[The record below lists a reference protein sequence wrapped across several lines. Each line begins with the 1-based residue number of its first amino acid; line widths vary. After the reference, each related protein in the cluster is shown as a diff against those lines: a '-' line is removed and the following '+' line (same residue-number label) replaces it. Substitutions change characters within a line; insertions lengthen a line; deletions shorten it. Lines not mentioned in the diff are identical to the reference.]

1 MCEGRVRAETVARG
15 RVAGTRTWPPRGR
28 RDTVRELLRTKR
40 MRPGSARRAGRTGH
54 AESVARGAAARRCRT
69 AYRPP
74 GRPVHDVAATAFLD
88 DRPYGTL
95 GTLGRQGGAGP
106 PAGARTLADPAR
118 RPRVRTPLR
127 RAGPGAVVLAGLLLT
142 TLAHAQTAAGA
153 SGSQG
158 ASRPNILVFLADDMG
173 WGQPG
178 FNGGTD
184 VATPSMDRIA
194 NEGVRLTQ
202 FYVQPVCSPTRG
214 ALLTG
219 RYAWKNG
226 TEVRTTIDS
235 TTGMLRDERTIAD
248 ALRDAGYA
256 TWMVGKWHLGQWHSH
271 HLPRQRGFDHHF
283 GYYASEI
290 NSFTHLRKNG
300 TLDWHRNGR
309 PVVEE
314 GHATFLLADEA
325 ARLIER
331 HDGSRP
337 FFLYVPFKAVHVR
350 NQPPAEYLERYRHL
364 PLPRSQRAQRAM
376 LKVMDVA
383 MGRIMAALERKG
395 ALDDTLVVFLNDN
408 GAGVDA
414 DRTSPYRGRKEAYYE
429 GGIRVPAVM
438 RWPAAI
444 PGGSETDALL
454 HVVDLFPTFAGL
466 AGADATA
473 GLPLDGLDAWAAIS
487 ADGESPRRE
496 VVHSLKVIRLGDWKL
511 IERGI
516 RHYNWRSGSKP
527 QLYNIP
533 LDPGET
539 RNLASSMPDKVAQ
552 LRARLAHHRPFAR
565 EGEPFVRIPYYPPV
579 VYGAAENADFGADVA
594 RALEQREQG
603 NLAPA
608 LRSVDFGRSHV
619 ELVYDEPLDPG
630 STPPRTA
637 FRVVAQPGYRSLG
650 VYNVGVS
657 GSTVALKLE
666 DDLAGGDTVGV
677 VYEVP
682 ARGAIRD
689 MDRLEAAAVTWQ
701 SATVSPGL
709 SVADASAREG
719 QELRFA
725 VELDTAPTGTV
736 SVAWETA
743 DGTAE
748 AGADYESAGGTL
760 AFAPGDR
767 RRILAVRAMADAA
780 SESPETMG
788 LRLSKPTGARLV
800 DPEATG
806 TITDVAPLTAHVAD
820 APAAHAGKGT
830 NVTVRIG
837 FSEPVAALP
846 RSAFDVERAA
856 LKRTRRVDGRR
867 DLWDATIRPRGR
879 AAVTVTL
886 PATTDCDAR
895 GAVCTRDGRPLAA
908 GLSLTMPGPEN

>member
-1 MCEGRVRAETVARG
+1 M
-15 RVAGTRTWPPRGR
+15 
-28 RDTVRELLRTKR
+28 
-40 MRPGSARRAGRTGH
+40 
-54 AESVARGAAARRCRT
+54 
-69 AYRPP
+69 
-74 GRPVHDVAATAFLD
+74 
-88 DRPYGTL
+88 
-95 GTLGRQGGAGP
+95 
-106 PAGARTLADPAR
+106 
-118 RPRVRTPLR
+118 
-127 RAGPGAVVLAGLLLT
+127 
-142 TLAHAQTAAGA
+142 GA
-153 SGSQG
+153 SGSRSG
-158 ASRPNILVFLADDMG
+158 SRPNILVFLADDMG

-194 NEGVRLTQ
+194 REGVKLTQ

-235 TTGMLRDERTIAD
+235 AAGMLRDERTIAN
-248 ALRDAGYA
+248 ALRDAGYV
-256 TWMVGKWHLGQWHSH
+256 TWMVGKWHLGQWHWN

-309 PVVEE
+309 PVVEG

-325 ARLIER
+325 VRLIER
-331 HDGSRP
+331 HDGSHP

-350 NQPPAEYLERYRHL
+350 NQPPAEYLERYSHL
-364 PLPRSQRAQRAM
+364 PLPRAQRAQRAM

-414 DRTSPYRGRKEAYYE
+414 DRKSPYRGRKEAYYE

-444 PGGSETDALL
+444 RGGSETDALL

-473 GLPLDGLDAWAAIS
+473 GLPLDGFDAWAAIS
-487 ADGESPRRE
+487 GGGESPRRE
-496 VVHSLKVIRLGDWKL
+496 VVHSLDVIRVGDWKL
-511 IERGI
+511 IEPRI
-516 RHYNWRSGSKP
+516 RHYNWKSGSKP

-533 LDPGET
+533 QDPGEA
-539 RNLASSMPDKVAQ
+539 RNLASSMPDKVAE
-552 LRARLAHHRPFAR
+552 LRARLAYHRPFAR
-565 EGEPFVRIPYYPPV
+565 EGEPFVRIPDYPPV
-579 VYGAAENADFGADVA
+579 VYGAAENADFGPDVA
-594 RALEQREQG
+594 HALEERKQG
-603 NLAPA
+603 NLAPT
-608 LRSVDFGRSHV
+608 LRSIDFGRSHV
-619 ELVYDEPLDPG
+619 ELVYDEPLDPA
-630 STPPRTA
+630 STPPRAA

-666 DDLAGGDTVGV
+666 DDLAGGDVVGV
-677 VYEVP
+677 VYDVP

-689 MDRLEAAAVTWQ
+689 MGGLEAAAVTWQ
-701 SATVSPGL
+701 SAAVSPGL
-709 SVADASAREG
+709 AVADARAREG
-719 QELRFA
+719 RELEF
-725 VELDTAPTGTV
+725 VVTLDTPPTGAV

-748 AGADYESAGGTL
+748 AGADYEGGSGTL
-760 AFAPGDR
+760 EFAAGDR
-767 RRILAVRAMADAA
+767 RHVLAVRAMADTA
-780 SESPETMG
+780 SEDAETMV

-800 DPEATG
+800 DAEATG
-806 TITDVAPLTAHVAD
+806 AITDVAPLTAHVVD
-820 APAAHAGKGT
+820 APTAHAGKRQ
-830 NVTVRIG
+830 NVAVRIG
-837 FSEPVAALP
+837 FSELVTGLP
-846 RSAFDVERAA
+846 RSAFEVERGTVR
-856 LKRTRRVDGRR
+856 RTRRVDGRR
-867 DLWDATIRPRGR
+867 DLWDVAVRPRGR
-879 AAVTVTL
+879 EAVAVTL
-886 PATTDCDAR
+886 SATTDCEER

-908 GLSLTMPGPEN
+908 QLSLTIPGPRN